1 MGPLVDL
8 GFICIQNLLILEIS
22 GQDGNVLVVLTTIFG
37 RDSTWICQFLMAMKR
52 WYENLEL
59 SPIKGKYPAIIAFIK
74 KWWK

>member
-37 RDSTWICQFLMAMKR
+37 RDSTWICQIFDGNEERVCKFR
-52 WYENLEL
+52 TF
-59 SPIKGKYPAIIAFIK
+59 SD
-74 KWWK
+74 